1 MSTTESTQPGP
12 APVSTAAPL
21 AGRVAVVTGAG
32 HGIGR
37 AYARRL
43 SEDGAAVVIA
53 EVDADAGKRTA
64 GEILDAGGQALAV
77 PTDVS
82 DAGSLAAMVDA
93 AMAEFGQIDIL
104 VNNAAIFASIP
115 ISRSLFDQIDPA
127 EWDLVLRVNLTGT
140 WLACRA
146 VVPVMRRAGY
156 GKIINISSDTAFKG
170 VRGRAH
176 YVATKAGVV
185 GLTRVLAHELGPDGI
200 RVNCLAP
207 GSTLSEESADDEL
220 LETKEMKARAQALP
234 GVLTPDDMVGT
245 LSFLASPD
253 SDSLT
258 GQALLVNKGAAVH

>member
-1 MSTTESTQPGP
+1 MSTAG
-12 APVSTAAPL
+12 PL
-21 AGRVAVVTGAG
+21 ADRVAVVTGGG

-43 SEDGAAVVIA
+43 AEDGAAVVVA
-53 EVDADAGKRTA
+53 EIDADAGKQTA
-64 GEILDAGGQALAV
+64 EQIVDAGGRALAV
-77 PTDVS
+77 RTDVS
-82 DAGSLAAMVDA
+82 DADSLAAMVA
-93 AMAEFGQIDIL
+93 AATAEFGGIDIL

-115 ISRSLFDQIDPA
+115 ISRSMFDEIDPA
-127 EWDLVLRVNLTGT
+127 EWELVLRVNLTGT

-185 GLTRVLAHELGPDGI
+185 GLTRVLAHELGADGI

-207 GSTLSEESADDEL
+207 GSTLSEESVDDEL
-220 LETKEMKARAQALP
+220 LETKRLKAQAQALP
-234 GVLTPDDMVGT
+234 DVLTPEDMVGT
-245 LSFLASPD
+245 LCFLASPA
-253 SDSLT
+253 SDSVT
-258 GQALLVNKGAAVH
+258 GQTLLVNKGAAVH

>member
-1 MSTTESTQPGP
+1 MSTAG
-12 APVSTAAPL
+12 PL
-21 AGRVAVVTGAG
+21 ADRVAVVTGGG

-43 SEDGAAVVIA
+43 AEDGAAVVVA
-53 EVDADAGKRTA
+53 EIDADAGKQTA
-64 GEILDAGGQALAV
+64 EQIVDAGGRALAV
-77 PTDVS
+77 ATDVS

-93 AMAEFGQIDIL
+93 ATAEFGGIDIL
-104 VNNAAIFASIP
+104 VNNAAVFASIP
-115 ISRSLFDQIDPA
+115 ISRSMFDEIDPA

-185 GLTRVLAHELGPDGI
+185 GLTRVLAHELGADGI

-207 GSTLSEESADDEL
+207 GSTLSEESVDDEL
-220 LETKEMKARAQALP
+220 LETKRRKAQAQALP
-234 GVLTPDDMVGT
+234 DVLTPEDMVGT
-245 LSFLASPD
+245 LCFLASPD
-253 SDSLT
+253 SDSVT
-258 GQALLVNKGAAVH
+258 GQTLLVNKGAAVH

>member
-1 MSTTESTQPGP
+1 MSRTGSAEPGP
-12 APVSTAAPL
+12 DGVAGPL
-21 AGRVAVVTGAG
+21 TGRVAVVTGAG

-37 AYARRL
+37 AYAHRL
-43 SEDGAAVVIA
+43 AEDGASVVIA
-53 EVDADAGKRTA
+53 EIDADAGKQTA
-64 GEILDAGGQALAV
+64 EQILGAGGRALAV

-82 DAGSLAAMVDA
+82 DADSLAAMVDA
-93 AMAEFGQIDIL
+93 ATAEFGRIDIL

-127 EWDLVLRVNLTGT
+127 EWELVLRVNLTGT

-146 VVPVMRRAGY
+146 VVPVMRRAEY

-207 GSTLSEESADDEL
+207 GSTLSEESVDDEL
-220 LETKEMKARAQALP
+220 LETKRLKAQSQALP
-234 GVLTPDDMVGT
+234 GVLTPGDLVGT
-245 LSFLASPD
+245 LSFLASPA

-258 GQALLVNKGAAVH
+258 GQTLLVNKGAAVH

>member
-1 MSTTESTQPGP
+1 MSTTGSVQPSADGTPGP
-12 APVSTAAPL
+12 LT
-21 AGRVAVVTGAG
+21 GRVAVVTGAG

-43 SEDGAAVVIA
+43 AEDGAAIVVA
-53 EVDADAGKRTA
+53 EIDADAGKQTA
-64 GEILDAGGQALAV
+64 EQILESGGKALAV

-82 DAGSLAAMVDA
+82 DGDSLAAMVDA
-93 AMAEFGQIDIL
+93 ATAEFGQIDIL

-115 ISRSLFDQIDPA
+115 ISRSQFDQIDPA
-127 EWDLVLRVNLTGT
+127 EWELVLRVNLTGT

-207 GSTLSEESADDEL
+207 GSTLSEESVDDEL
-220 LETKEMKARAQALP
+220 LETKRMKARAQALP
-234 GVLTPDDMVGT
+234 GVLTPEDMVGT
-245 LSFLASPD
+245 LSFLASPA

-258 GQALLVNKGAAVH
+258 GQTLLVNKGAAVH

>member
-1 MSTTESTQPGP
+1 MSTTGP
-12 APVSTAAPL
+12 LTD
-21 AGRVAVVTGAG
+21 RVAVVTGAG

-43 SEDGAAVVIA
+43 AEDGAAVVVA
-53 EVDADAGKRTA
+53 EIDADAGKQTA
-64 GEILDAGGQALAV
+64 EQIVGDGGRALAV

-82 DAGSLAAMVDA
+82 DADSLAAMVDA
-93 AMAEFGQIDIL
+93 ATGELGRIDIL

-115 ISRSLFDQIDPA
+115 ISRAPFDEIDPA
-127 EWDLVLRVNLTGT
+127 EWELVLRVNLTGT

-185 GLTRVLAHELGPDGI
+185 GLTRVLAHELGADGI

-207 GSTLSEESADDEL
+207 GSTLSEESVDDEL
-220 LETKEMKARAQALP
+220 LETKRLKSQAQAVP

-245 LSFLASPD
+245 LSFLASPA
-253 SDSLT
+253 SDSVT
-258 GQALLVNKGAAVH
+258 GQTLLVNKGAAVH

>member
-1 MSTTESTQPGP
+1 MSTAG
-12 APVSTAAPL
+12 PL
-21 AGRVAVVTGAG
+21 ADRVAVVTGGG

-43 SEDGAAVVIA
+43 AEDGAAVVVA
-53 EVDADAGKRTA
+53 EIDADAGKQTA
-64 GEILDAGGQALAV
+64 EQIVDAGGRALAV
-77 PTDVS
+77 ATDVS

-93 AMAEFGQIDIL
+93 ATAEFGRIDIL

-115 ISRSLFDQIDPA
+115 ISRSLFDEIDPA
-127 EWDLVLRVNLTGT
+127 EWELVLRVNLTGT

-185 GLTRVLAHELGPDGI
+185 GLTRVLAHELGADGI

-207 GSTLSEESADDEL
+207 GSTLSEESVDDEL
-220 LETKEMKARAQALP
+220 LETKRLKAQAQALP
-234 GVLTPDDMVGT
+234 DVLTPEDMVGT
-245 LSFLASPD
+245 LCFLASPA
-253 SDSLT
+253 SDSVT
-258 GQALLVNKGAAVH
+258 GQTLLVNKGAAVH